1 VKVLFSSHRNS
12 LAGHANLIRQT
23 NCTTLLHTEGFPI
36 SGIIERCQLET
47 FQVPELATL
56 LNESPS
62 KVFPY
67 NKTFEQARFDPC
79 IVMHTSGSTG
89 LPAPVT
95 CTHWSI
101 NTVDW
106 HHLVPPLDDRPS
118 VWGPF
123 FDERR
128 RNYLA
133 YPITASS
140 GIGAGIADI
149 CFSNITTVLGP
160 PEQATARTLEE
171 MVQYADIDSASCVPA
186 TLEGLAKHPEILTK
200 LRNLKHISYV
210 GGR

>member
-1 VKVLFSSHRNS
+1 
-12 LAGHANLIRQT
+12 
-23 NCTTLLHTEGFPI
+23 
-36 SGIIERCQLET
+36 
-47 FQVPELATL
+47 
-56 LNESPS
+56 
-62 KVFPY
+62 
-67 NKTFEQARFDPC
+67 
-79 IVMHTSGSTG
+79 M
-89 LPAPVT
+89 
-95 CTHWSI
+95 
-101 NTVDW
+101 
-106 HHLVPPLDDRPS
+106 
-118 VWGPF
+118 WGPF
-123 FDERR
+123 FNERR

-160 PEQATARTLEE
+160 PEQATAKTLEE